1 MRNTFKQSILIYLIS
16 GYRFNNIGSIPS
28 VLADRIRIRKTFA
41 DSELTPYI
49 NLPCG
54 FTHIGGGYQ
63 SISPEL
69 KSSLSPMISPTLS
82 SSSFSSSD
90 GFTGSRRLKML
101 AESYQSQRHE
111 MAMLSCGPKLMT
123 DVRIGETERDKVK
136 NKLSF
141 SIESILA

>member
-1 MRNTFKQSILIYLIS
+1 MQSILIYLVS
-16 GYRFNNIGSIPS
+16 GYRFNSIGSIPS

-54 FTHIGGGYQ
+54 FTGVGGYQ
-63 SISPEL
+63 LPSISPEL
-69 KSSLSPMISPTLS
+69 RPSLSPILSPSLS
-82 SSSFSSSD
+82 CSASSPSD

-101 AESYQSQRHE
+101 AESYQNQRYE
-111 MAMLSCGPKLMT
+111 MAMLSCGPKLLAE
-123 DVRIGETERDKVK
+123 DRISEIGRDKVK
-136 NKLSF
+136 SKLSF

>member
-1 MRNTFKQSILIYLIS
+1 MQSILYIFVSFYVS

-54 FTHIGGGYQ
+54 FVSQTVGGGGNGYQ
-63 SISPEL
+63 HLSVSPAL
-69 KSSLSPMISPTLS
+69 SPTLS
-82 SSSFSSSD
+82 PNDGD

-111 MAMLSCGPKLMT
+111 MALLSCGPTLLPAAVESREKA
-123 DVRIGETERDKVK
+123 KS
-136 NKLSF
+136 KLSF